1 MSTKQIE
8 TNNTNGSRQGNTG
21 RHHANPVIS
30 KQRKWSS
37 QENKMAMECY
47 LLRELKV
54 TGYRKCMLSLWLNEG
69 MFWVSEQRLV
79 DQENT
84 VRRNSWMTELEIEE
98 LERNLAEDESY
109 KEEERKANH
118 SANNLGEEVRDILTA
133 LEADEEIDNLEEEKV
148 TNIEERAD
156 MLQRRQKNKLP
167 ALRDIPKK
175 KLLEETAKVDK
186 VLSKFKTQHYKN

>member
-1 MSTKQIE
+1 
-8 TNNTNGSRQGNTG
+8 
-21 RHHANPVIS
+21 
-30 KQRKWSS
+30 
-37 QENKMAMECY
+37 MAMECY

>member
-1 MSTKQIE
+1 MEALRTHPSVYELIMSTKQIE

-69 MFWVSEQRLV
+69 MFWGIR
-79 DQENT
+79 T
-84 VRRNSWMTELEIEE
+84 
-98 LERNLAEDESY
+98 
-109 KEEERKANH
+109 
-118 SANNLGEEVRDILTA
+118 
-133 LEADEEIDNLEEEKV
+133 
-148 TNIEERAD
+148 
-156 MLQRRQKNKLP
+156 
-167 ALRDIPKK
+167 
-175 KLLEETAKVDK
+175 
-186 VLSKFKTQHYKN
+186 KTG